1 MTLLKE
7 YRDDLRKSLQDE
19 PEQTFYKLGIKKD
32 DVLLDE
38 NLIDIM
44 WARYQKYIQK
54 HKEDTSRSAM
64 IRALKNSLIGPSA
77 PQIVK

>member
-7 YRDDLRKSLQDE
+7 YHDDLLKLLHDE
-19 PEQTFYKLGIKKD
+19 PEQTFYELGIKKD

-38 NLIDIM
+38 KLIDIM
-44 WARYQKYIQK
+44 WARYQKYIQQ

-64 IRALKNSLIGPSA
+64 IRALKSSLIGPSTS
-77 PQIVK
+77 QTLK